1 MQSFII
7 SADILSLSATLIT
20 SSAQPGYTVVDD
32 GLVFKSTRI
41 SPDDVFSV
49 IGNRLD
55 FRAYTTSS
63 NYSALQPKF
72 LLHGDVLVD
81 QSNTPASITSS
92 AVSST
97 TQLFSANTHS
107 FNNTSLTATS
117 SKFASLNSTGFTLEL
132 FFRISQANTF
142 AVLFRYNNL
151 EIILQD
157 NRITLRYLSL
167 FADLKKP
174 DTAATL
180 TESYVDRSLFQD
192 SYVSSSITLNEWHHI
207 VIHVGYRKLNDT
219 YTAGGY
225 TVIGKDIYV
234 AECFL
239 DAQLQWM
246 CLTLPEGI
254 IYNNAS
260 NLVIADGY
268 VGLMSEVRI
277 SNDVL
282 YDNPYHIN
290 NPVIQYKPVLS
301 VPVTIYPNPPLVVD
315 GVFAINKD
323 DIAVDDRYEYIQG
336 VGYTTR
342 LLSADMS
349 VEANLDLA
357 IYDNTLNAQ
366 LNLHTGIEFAA
377 VYGDV
382 FHRCFYGYTCEVS
395 HNTLYSIF
403 SAAST
408 AHQSNYAILTYDT
421 HYAAHSTDYES
432 EHQYEHTVGY
442 ADCVYV
448 NTAHTVGYSNQQYA
462 SASHAAS
469 YSDRIYV
476 YQLNSTE
483 YEYNIYTKHLHSL
496 SYSDKSYVASSNETT
511 YADKLY
517 VNTLN
522 TVGYSDKLYVNTLH
536 SLSYSD
542 QQYVNTSNTIN
553 YSDQQYVLINH
564 SSTYSDQVV
573 VYTYNSSLYLHV
585 DTLKSI
591 HQEYYSDRIYAAFQ
605 HSDSYSNDSYKFIL
619 HSLSYS
625 DSSYHA
631 IIDQQYYAD
640 REDIILI
647 NSDSYADCVELYSV
661 NSIIYANTQLISVD
675 HINVYADCIELD
687 TSNID
692 YYSDCAVVKLINSDN
707 YSDCIELSVIS
718 TTSYCDSSIFL
729 FINSNVYSDTSVVE
743 LVSSDSYGDGIA
755 VSLEHTDSY
764 SDNAD
769 IRFVSSDSYSNSV
782 IAAASHID
790 GYSDRIT
797 MRLVNTDMYSDCVS
811 VASQSSVVYSNSLLL
826 SCLSTQTYYSTFN
839 SYCQHISVYADCAYI
854 SKQFIEYY
862 KVDGDKTYLHRD
874 SYADCTVVDTHHSD
888 SYQNNALITQINS
901 DQYSDCVILSSI
913 SSYAYAYGVST
924 EVHHHEYYQST
935 TLYRKLDI
943 DEYSSVDDTAYTQSV
958 SYLSTITVSCAYSD
972 HYDIGENLI
981 RFINQSMYALIDHD
995 VQVMTVAPYVSINN
1009 HIIDISSLDISH
1021 DEGSPY
1027 YECSLTL
1034 SNPLDYRYFVRDT
1047 FFTVT
1052 LFDKNY
1058 VFVVDER
1065 SYSRSANEQTIDFTA
1080 SITGLSPLC
1089 MYDQPRSVMLTK
1101 TWEEYRTASSIVE
1114 ELLGEVTWGI
1124 VDWVVPW
1131 YRVSANNSSP
1141 LSVARQLVEAA
1152 GGVIE
1157 SQPNGM
1163 INVRHLYPTPVN
1175 EYQIVPAHHLLGS
1188 HHIYSM
1194 NEGSGNNVLVDRV
1207 RIRDL
1212 DGSEQ
1217 DQFEF
1222 ELDEGSSYTGV
1233 LKAYLSPWRENI
1245 NIYTTRGPVVVLG
1258 ARIDKTEELEEI
1270 IEFTEG
1276 RGSSKRPIM
1285 NLISASWLSDDLG
1298 GFVYNDYDTQITAA
1312 NGGYSLLSIK
1322 YVARYFEVRVS
1333 VHENNT
1339 SAQFI
1344 LETV

>member
-81 QSNTPASITSS
+81 QSNTPASIASS

-174 DTAATL
+174 DAAATL

-192 SYVSSSITLNEWHHI
+192 SYVSSSITLNEWHHL

-301 VPVTIYPNPPLVVD
+301 VPVTIYTNPPLVVN

-442 ADCVYV
+442 ADCVYI

-496 SYSDKSYVASSNETT
+496 SYSDNVYANSINTT
-511 YADKLY
+511 
-517 VNTLN
+517 
-522 TVGYSDKLYVNTLH
+522 
-536 SLSYSD
+536 SYSD
-542 QQYVNTSNTIN
+542 RVYVYQLNSTEYFDSAYVN
-553 YSDQQYVLINH
+553 L
-564 SSTYSDQVV
+564 
-573 VYTYNSSLYLHV
+573 
-585 DTLKSI
+585 
-591 HQEYYSDRIYAAFQ
+591 
-605 HSDSYSNDSYKFIL
+605 L

-625 DSSYHA
+625 DSSYHT

-640 REDIILI
+640 REGIILI

-661 NSIIYANTQLISVD
+661 NNIIYANTQLISVD

-743 LVSSDSYGDGIA
+743 LVSSDSYGDGIVA
-755 VSLEHTDSY
+755 KLAHNDSY

-769 IRFVSSDSYSNSV
+769 IRFVSNDSYSNSV
-782 IAAASHID
+782 IASASHID

-797 MRLVNTDMYSDCVS
+797 IRFVNTDSYSDCVS
-811 VASQSSVVYSNSLLL
+811 VASQSSVVYSNSICL

-862 KVDGDKTYLHRD
+862 KLDGDKTCLHRD
-874 SYADCTVVDTHHSD
+874 SYADCTVIATQHSD
-888 SYQNNALITQINS
+888 GYQNNELITQINS

-943 DEYSSVDDTAYTQSV
+943 DEYSSVDDTSCTQSV

-1089 MYDQPRSVMLTK
+1089 MYDQPRSVMLTQ

-1157 SQPNGM
+1157 SQPNGI